1 MLLTLSR
8 CSITCKVVFGSHGHF
23 WSRSNICLLVLRSV
37 GGCLGGFRVLWPLLV
52 SVQQLCACEYHANV
66 SCDCPYRV
74 SFIQVSLKTFDA
86 LSGDMDDDVELTADW
101 FPSTTRAVCAM
112 DQSRFLCYDEENALL
127 RHAVLGKQVM
137 RGKVV

>member
-1 MLLTLSR
+1 M
-8 CSITCKVVFGSHGHF
+8 
-23 WSRSNICLLVLRSV
+23 
-37 GGCLGGFRVLWPLLV
+37 
-52 SVQQLCACEYHANV
+52 
-66 SCDCPYRV
+66 
-74 SFIQVSLKTFDA
+74 QVSLKTFDA